1 MEQLYHAFIKAIII
15 FYPILLGCGMVFF
28 YRKNTLAMQLFYF
41 RMVQF
46 KSARKLYTLIFFI
59 LLLVYNYC
67 CFDTYS
73 DIYGVG
79 IAAVLSLPLLV
90 YRMANR
96 LLQMLANY
104 ADVMLSMLVLL
115 LVQGMIIEQHVIVV
129 TGFTYLVA
137 AMFYP
142 SSYLMKR
149 IEDRLDESDDTDIPS
164 FLFRHYYANPDLF
177 LVRYL
182 KHLAQNNHL
191 KKENNDK
198 KE

>member
-1 MEQLYHAFIKAIII
+1 MEQFYHAFIKAIII
-15 FYPILLGCGMVFF
+15 LYPILLGCGMVFF
-28 YRKNTLAMQLFYF
+28 YKKNTTTIQLFYF

-46 KSARKLYTLIFFI
+46 QSARKLYTLIFFI
-59 LLLVYNYC
+59 MLLIYNYC

-79 IAAVLSLPLLV
+79 MAAVLSMPLLV
-90 YRMANR
+90 YRMANYVLQ
-96 LLQMLANY
+96 LLADY

-115 LVQGMIIEQHVIVV
+115 LILGIIIEQHVIVV

-142 SSYLMKR
+142 SSYLMKK
-149 IEDRLDESDDTDIPS
+149 IENGTIESDDTDIPS
-164 FLFRHYYANPDLF
+164 FLFRHYYENPDLF
-177 LVRYL
+177 LVRYM
-182 KHLAQNNHL
+182 KHLAQNNHI